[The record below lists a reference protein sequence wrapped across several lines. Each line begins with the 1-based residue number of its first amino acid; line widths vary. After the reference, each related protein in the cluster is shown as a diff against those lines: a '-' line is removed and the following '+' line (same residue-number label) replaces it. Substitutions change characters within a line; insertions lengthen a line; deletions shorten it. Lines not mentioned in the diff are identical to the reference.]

1 MDMQRVERAAFAW
14 ELSRGACTV
23 DPANGE
29 SCRWHHGLWPWLRT
43 LDLNTSPSRFARFYR
58 ESLRATLHG
67 RLAPRVL
74 ISGAADDE
82 MLARVVEACAA
93 PAKAE
98 IAMVDLCET
107 PLTLARRFARSRG
120 FALATSRGD
129 VLSYAASEPVD
140 VICTD
145 SFLGQFS
152 PLARERLVSHW
163 ARLLRSGGS
172 LITVNRLR
180 PGANPEQRIGFS
192 AAQARAFREVV
203 ISSAAKLPASVR
215 PDAVELAREVERYA
229 SLQGAW
235 PVRSADELAGML
247 ARAGFE
253 LASLEVSP
261 ADDAAAH
268 ESAPTLAGGEPYAR
282 VHARRV

>member
-1 MDMQRVERAAFAW
+1 MDLQRMERAAFAW
-14 ELSRGACTV
+14 ELSREACTV
-23 DPANGE
+23 DPASGQ
-29 SCRWHHGLWPWLRT
+29 SCRWHHGLWPWLRA
-43 LDLNTSPSRFARFYR
+43 LDLNTSPARFARFYR
-58 ESLRATLHG
+58 ESLSAALRG
-67 RLAPRVL
+67 RSAPRVL

-82 MLARVVEACAA
+82 MLACVVEACAD
-93 PAKAE
+93 PKAE
-98 IAMVDLCET
+98 IAVVDLCET
-107 PLTLARRFARSRG
+107 PLALARRFARSRG
-120 FALATSRGD
+120 LTLATSRGD
-129 VLSYAASEPVD
+129 VLHYVPREPVD

-152 PLARERLVSHW
+152 PLARDRLVSHW

-192 AAQARAFREVV
+192 EAQAHAFREVV
-203 ISSAAKLPASVR
+203 LSSAAKLPASVR

-229 SLQGAW
+229 RLQGAW

-268 ESAPTLAGGEPYAR
+268 ESAPTLAGGAPYAR
-282 VHARRV
+282 VHARRA

>member
-1 MDMQRVERAAFAW
+1 MDLQRMERAAFAW
-14 ELSRGACTV
+14 ELSREACTV
-23 DPANGE
+23 DPASGQ
-29 SCRWHHGLWPWLRT
+29 SCRWHHGLWPWLRA
-43 LDLNTSPSRFARFYR
+43 LDLNTSPARFARFYR
-58 ESLRATLHG
+58 ESLSAALRG
-67 RLAPRVL
+67 RSAPRVL

-82 MLARVVEACAA
+82 MLACVVEACAD
-93 PAKAE
+93 PKAE
-98 IAMVDLCET
+98 IAVVDLCET
-107 PLTLARRFARSRG
+107 PLALARRFARSRG
-120 FALATSRGD
+120 LTLATSRGD
-129 VLSYAASEPVD
+129 VLHYVPREPVD

-152 PLARERLVSHW
+152 PLARDRLVSHW

-192 AAQARAFREVV
+192 EAQAHAFREVV
-203 ISSAAKLPASVR
+203 LSSAARLPASVR

-229 SLQGAW
+229 RLQGAW

-268 ESAPTLAGGEPYAR
+268 ESAPTLAGGAPYAR
-282 VHARRV
+282 VHARRA